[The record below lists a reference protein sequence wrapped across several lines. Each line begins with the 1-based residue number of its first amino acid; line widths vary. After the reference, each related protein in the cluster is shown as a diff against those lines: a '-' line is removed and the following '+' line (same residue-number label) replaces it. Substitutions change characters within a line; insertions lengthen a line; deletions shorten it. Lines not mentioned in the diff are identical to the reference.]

1 MMCSVCE
8 NDRCSLGRGIHMRNP
23 STTASLG
30 SQGDEAMDLRR
41 SSFAIPFRWNERLC
55 FPLPLCCALALC
67 FAFTIVASPVFAQS
81 RVVDAPRANSASQP
95 GARGGVRGMVRE
107 SRGGRGESAAPRAV
121 PAPETARPTPASN
134 RSPMSAEANSASG
147 IDAQVAARS
156 EEQDASTGSL
166 EVSAPAVFAGGVP
179 TGIAELKAMQTHLRK
194 ISERLLA
201 ATVGI
206 RVGSAYGSGVIVSPE
221 GMVLT
226 AAHVAQGANVPCDV
240 ILPDGR
246 SVRAKTLGLNR
257 NIDAALV
264 QIVEPGPWPV
274 AAINEGTAP
283 KAGQWCMATGH
294 PGGYERGRK
303 PVLRLGRIL
312 ETSNAVMVTDC
323 TLVGG
328 DSGGPLFDGEGRVIG
343 IHSRIGG
350 MLTANLHVPVAGF
363 RESWERLERGESWGH
378 LPGQAPFLGV
388 RGAPEG
394 DVAKISEV
402 FPETPAA
409 RAGLKA
415 GDVVISFGG
424 KRVGDFTSLTEL
436 VGQTEPGAR
445 VPLVVRRGDEML
457 ELELVVGKR

>member
-1 MMCSVCE
+1 
-8 NDRCSLGRGIHMRNP
+8 
-23 STTASLG
+23 
-30 SQGDEAMDLRR
+30 MDHRR
-41 SSFAIPFRWNERLC
+41 SSIAIPIRWHQL
-55 FPLPLCCALALC
+55 FVLVFLWLLAHAFSVKPLPAQPRGE
-67 FAFTIVASPVFAQS
+67 SPPS
-81 RVVDAPRANSASQP
+81 GTLRN
-95 GARGGVRGMVRE
+95 GVRGIVRE
-107 SRGGRGESAAPRAV
+107 SRGARGESAAPRAV
-121 PAPETARPTPASN
+121 PAADATRPSQPSTRPPRTTQVEPSRETDDGDG
-134 RSPMSAEANSASG
+134 RSSATE
-147 IDAQVAARS
+147 
-156 EEQDASTGSL
+156 SL
-166 EVSAPAVFAGGVP
+166 EVSAPAIFAGGAP
-179 TGIAELKAMQTHLRK
+179 AGIAELKAMQSHLRK

-206 RVGSAYGSGVIVSPE
+206 RVGSAYGSGVIVSPD

-264 QIVEPGPWPV
+264 QISEAGPWPV
-274 AAINEGTAP
+274 ASMVDGPTP

-312 ETSNAVMVTDC
+312 ETSDQVMVTDC

-363 RESWERLERGESWGH
+363 RESWERLEKGETWGH
-378 LPGQAPFLGV
+378 LPGQSPFLGV

-402 FPETPAA
+402 FPETPAS
-409 RAGLKA
+409 RAGLRA
-415 GDVVISFGG
+415 GDIVISFGG
-424 KRVGDFTSLTEL
+424 KRVGDFNSLTEL
-436 VGQTEPGAR
+436 VGKTEPGAQVR
-445 VPLVVRRGDEML
+445 LVVRRGDEML
-457 ELELVVGKR
+457 ELDLVVGKR